1 MATTTTLIVGML
13 SAPIGTWV
21 EVIHDVSVKRVQYFL
36 DLDLPIPFMSTLDET
51 QKYLLHYPEVT
62 DTIDFYDDVTFIVQY
77 DKGPGVYYHRNDPSA
92 VRMITHK
99 DYSLDVSKVAE
110 YRRDQPAWWMTTRW
124 VSWRSFATVGR
135 IVHWCMSITVSMSL
149 YKLPADRISRAMVG
163 IDSTITEWQAAVLEQ
178 SEYTEIMRHQNA
190 CLTLQ
195 NCTGCVG
202 L

>member
-1 MATTTTLIVGML
+1 VVDGYYYDVDRWDAF

-21 EVIHDVSVKRVQYFL
+21 EVIHDVSVKRVQYF

-110 YRRDQPAWWMTTRW
+110 YRRDQPAWVDDNRMGIVAIIRHSGTNRPL
-124 VSWRSFATVGR
+124 AYEHHR
-135 IVHWCMSITVSMSL
+135 IHEL

-163 IDSTITEWQAAVLEQ
+163 IDSTITEWQAYW
-178 SEYTEIMRHQNA
+178 SWRH
-190 CLTLQ
+190 
-195 NCTGCVG
+195 TGCPSYQAD
-202 L
+202 